1 MAISMRSVI
10 AGLIKL
16 ILFFAFYMAGWLT
29 NSQLNQYTIV
39 SQQDRINMLENETAL
54 QQLQIPLSSGHRPH
68 AGSAGPGWR
77 RPGQHPGHSRP
88 PELEL
93 AGTAGGPQPQ
103 CVRPPGPHHPHLPP
117 IA

>member
-39 SQQDRINMLENETAL
+39 SQQDRINSLENETAL
-54 QQLQIPLSSGHRPH
+54 QRLQINELN
-68 AGSAGPGWR
+68 R
-77 RPGQHPGHSRP
+77 RATSNTESIKQLTKIQQD
-88 PELEL
+88 LETL
-93 AGTAGGPQPQ
+93 KSEEQRLHGIKKEPK
-103 CVRPPGPHHPHLPP
+103 
-117 IA
+117 